1 MVGSALQRR
10 CELGSQKVT
19 VPEGELAS
27 CRCRRRRRAISLGV
41 VLSQFSDNTPPD
53 ANTIPH
59 RTLKPTPVVCQPA
72 PLEGGLTS
80 GPTTETAAIEFASAE
95 ARQQNICNQPNSS
108 TAKAT
113 FTTWDTAQKM
123 VRVRGG
129 FIPSQV
135 PDDHTKVWLMEV
147 RGFFLPPLD
156 PFGSV
161 DRVDPTPARP
171 RAGTMFIM
179 RVPKP
184 IAFCCAVAVAPDNP

>member
-113 FTTWDTAQKM
+113 FTTWDTAQKWYVSEVDLSLARYPM
-123 VRVRGG
+123 T
-129 FIPSQV
+129 IPRCGLWKYGDSSS
-135 PDDHTKVWLMEV
+135 H
-147 RGFFLPPLD
+147 R
-156 PFGSV
+156 
-161 DRVDPTPARP
+161 
-171 RAGTMFIM
+171 
-179 RVPKP
+179 
-184 IAFCCAVAVAPDNP
+184 